1 VSARDVILA
10 RIAAARAGAP
20 VPEVPR
26 DYSRTGR
33 HAPGSTEALELLEDR
48 LRDYKAGVRRC
59 APGEVPAAVSE
70 LLADESAVA
79 PPGLDADWAP
89 TAEVDD
95 GSLSALDL
103 DGFQAVVTGATAA
116 AAETGTIVLD
126 SSPVTG
132 RRALSLVPDHH
143 VCVVRADQVVHS
155 VPELLAR
162 LEPRRPLTFIS
173 GPSATS
179 DIELER
185 VEGVHGPRRLDVVL
199 VIPAEASASSGEGSG
214 SSAQGSGTR

>member
-1 VSARDVILA
+1 LSAREVMLA

-26 DYSRTGR
+26 DYSREGR
-33 HAPGSTEALELLEDR
+33 YAAGSPPALDLLEDR
-48 LRDYKAGVRRC
+48 LRDYRAGVRRC
-59 APGEVPAAVSE
+59 APDEVPAVIAD
-70 LLADESAVA
+70 LLGDESALA
-79 PPGLDADWAP
+79 PSGLEPGWAP
-89 TAEVDD
+89 SATVDD
-95 GSLSALDL
+95 PSLTALDL
-103 DGFQAVVTGATAA
+103 DRFDAVVTRATAA

-126 SSPVTG
+126 SSAGTG

-143 VCVVRADQVVHS
+143 VCVVLAAQVVHS

-162 LEPRRPLTFIS
+162 LDPVRPLTFIS

-179 DIELER
+179 DIELQR

-199 VIPAEASASSGEGSG
+199 VV
-214 SSAQGSGTR
+214 